1 MKFTLILLVLSFS
14 SLSLGL
20 KVLGILPMASKS
32 HFAIG
37 NSIMESLYDAN
48 HEVTIMTPYPTN
60 KLKKNYR
67 EISLADIVKKMEAD
81 QGMCTQL

>member
-14 SLSLGL
+14 SLSFGL
-20 KVLGILPMASKS
+20 KVLGILPIASKS

-37 NSIMESLYDAN
+37 NAIVESLYDAN
-48 HEVTIMTPYPTN
+48 HEVTIITPYPTN

-67 EISLADIVKKMEAD
+67 EIDFSEILQKMEAD
-81 QGMCTQL
+81 QSACK